1 MKSLMRNMA
10 FLAVITLYIVSTM
23 GYGVHRCT
31 ADGTASLILLFGESP
46 CEYVHS
52 HMDGHGNTYTHSHA
66 PGEHHNCDGEH
77 HHECTHNHGEDEHE
91 GCCTTDVYMVSEDQT
106 TSDDNFDIVPQMTLL
121 ANVLQGAVEQQG
133 ISYVSAANALSL
145 LLAQHPKEAPQ
156 AVLCTF
162 RI

>member
-1 MKSLMRNMA
+1 MA
-10 FLAVITLYIVSTM
+10 FLAVIALYIVSTM

-77 HHECTHNHGEDEHE
+77 HHECTHNHGEDEQNRNGDVHISLA
-91 GCCTTDVYMVSEDQT
+91 GAVTDK
-106 TSDDNFDIVPQMTLL
+106 LL
-121 ANVLQGAVEQQG
+121 AGHGASFDSKG
-133 ISYVSAANALSL
+133 
-145 LLAQHPKEAPQ
+145 AQFPCCAPSG
-156 AVLCTF
+156 
-162 RI
+162 

>member
-1 MKSLMRNMA
+1 MRNMA
-10 FLAVITLYIVSTM
+10 ILAVIALYIVSTM

-52 HMDGHGNTYTHSHA
+52 HMDEHGNTYTHSHA
-66 PGEHHNCDGEH
+66 PGEHHNCTH
-77 HHECTHNHGEDEHE
+77 HHGENGHE

-106 TSDDNFDIVPQMTLL
+106 TSDDNFDMVPQMTLL
-121 ANVLQGAVEQQG
+121 ATAQQDAVEQQN
-133 ISYVSAANALSL
+133 ISYISAANALSL
-145 LLAQHPKEAPQ
+145 LLAQHPKEAPL